1 MKFPKFNI
9 KKKSNSAQNTNG
21 AEAAGIQPAT
31 NTVPETTPNED
42 FMPHEGEPEPVVQDS
57 SNESEEGKTDAEQ
70 ISDVAPTASDDISSD
85 KGEPKPNQEVT
96 SVISEKI
103 SINTVFAC
111 IWRNKW
117 KYILPLICTAAF
129 VSWIALSI
137 PRYYKVTVMLAP
149 EYNIPSGGTAS
160 FSGLASQL
168 GINVGSTTGTD
179 AIVPM
184 FYPDLIGST
193 DFLVPLFKVPVTTK
207 DGKFQGSYSEFIK
220 KQKAP
225 WWTVEINKLK
235 NRIAPPPKN
244 EPRGEGEQ
252 INPFALNVEEDAIM
266 RAIKSSINCTV
277 DKKTDVITLT
287 TTAQDP
293 LVAALIA
300 DTVRVRL
307 QDFITDYRTVKARRD
322 LKHIQSLCERAH
334 KDYLKKQQE
343 YATFVDANQ
352 DLVLETFKAKEKDL
366 EDEMQLAFNT
376 YSQLQARM
384 QSAEAKV
391 EERTPA
397 FTVLQNAS
405 VPVKHDGPKRVFMVL
420 GALVLAFIITTIV
433 IISRD
438 KRVRW

>member
-9 KKKSNSAQNTNG
+9 KKKSNSAPNTERNEV
-21 AEAAGIQPAT
+21 ADNQSAT
-31 NTVPETTPNED
+31 NMVSETTPNEA
-42 FMPHEGEPEPVVQDS
+42 FMPHEGEQEPVAQDS
-57 SNESEEGKTDAEQ
+57 SNESEQVTTEPVQTAE
-70 ISDVAPTASDDISSD
+70 VTPVPEDDNSPNADSAQT
-85 KGEPKPNQEVT
+85 NQEST
-96 SVISEKI
+96 PVISEKI
-103 SINTVFAC
+103 SINAVFSC

-117 KYILPLICTAAF
+117 KYILPLVCTAAF

-149 EYNIPSGGTAS
+149 EYNVPSTGGAS
-160 FSGLASQL
+160 FTGLASQL
-168 GINVGSTTGTD
+168 GLNMGSIAASD

-193 DFLVPLFKVPVTTK
+193 DFLVPLFDVPVTSK
-207 DGKFQGSYSEFIK
+207 DGKFHGTYSEFIK
-220 KQKAP
+220 KQKNP
-225 WWTVEINKLK
+225 WWTVEMNKLK

-244 EPRGEGEQ
+244 EPRAEGEP
-252 INPFALNVEEDAIM
+252 INPFALNVQEDAIM
-266 RAIKSSINCTV
+266 RAIKASIDCTV

-307 QDFITDYRTVKARRD
+307 QDFITEYRTNKARRD
-322 LKHIQSLCERAH
+322 LQHVRSLCERAH